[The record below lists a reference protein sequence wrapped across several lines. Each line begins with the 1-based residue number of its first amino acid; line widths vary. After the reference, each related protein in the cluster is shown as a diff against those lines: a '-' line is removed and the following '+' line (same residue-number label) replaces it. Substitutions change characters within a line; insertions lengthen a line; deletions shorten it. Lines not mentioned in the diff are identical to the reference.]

1 MQGTKRAPKSKA
13 IELSD
18 EENDLQSRLIAFGFV
33 VPDDTIR
40 GWTDEQDDVLAC
52 LDQWELDQR
61 IVSRG
66 EAIDSRE
73 RTPVPEF
80 LKGFEQVTP
89 QQIITASEQGKKAAE
104 DIDQTSEHNPY
115 PIDTALAAAWDDA
128 LANNVI
134 KPDETPK
141 PVAKIELAQQQR
153 AVIEDLQAQ
162 IEATLIH
169 QREVRQEW
177 DRRKE
182 AASTAKKQFDGIVAD
197 LEELSVKLEDAR
209 NGKLP
214 AQRSFPFPEDT
225 VDAQTPQR
233 DEGAFVSLD
242 YLTKGQLQEFIPGTP
257 EDRGISQR
265 QADLLK
271 SAVGGNE
278 AIGDL
283 EKFINDKGD
292 WWHKEISDIGKE
304 TRGKIEDALY
314 VIRKKFPVPDANEPV
329 TLRVTGYSPGTIGR
343 LSDLVKLCNEV
354 IDSDNTEDQN
364 ATSFCESVAQQA
376 AGMRYRIAK
385 GEELSAAME
394 AAIENWETAVEKW
407 REGQE

>member
-1 MQGTKRAPKSKA
+1 MQGTKRAKPKA
-13 IELSD
+13 IELIDS
-18 EENDLQSRLIAFGFV
+18 EYDLQRRLAAFGFV

-52 LDQWELDQR
+52 LDQWELDR
-61 IVSRG
+61 WTAAKG

-115 PIDTALAAAWDDA
+115 PIDTALAAAWADA

-153 AVIEDLQAQ
+153 VVIEELISQ

-233 DEGAFVSLD
+233 DEGAFVALD
-242 YLTKGQLQEFIPGTP
+242 YLVKGELQEFIPGTP
-257 EDRGISQR
+257 EDKGLSEKQV
-265 QADLLK
+265 DKLK
-271 SAVGGNE
+271 SKVGDT
-278 AIGDL
+278 IGDL
-283 EKFINDKGD
+283 EKFQQEQGQ
-292 WWHKEISDIGKE
+292 WWVKEIDGFGPE
-304 TRGKIEDALY
+304 TITKLQDAQEI
-314 VIRKKFPVPDANEPV
+314 VRRKFPVPSPDEPS
-329 TLRVTGYSPGTIGR
+329 TLKISAYSPGAIERIG
-343 LSDLVKLCNEV
+343 DLIDLCEEV
-354 IDSDNTEDQN
+354 IENDKSEDQN

-376 AGMRYRIAK
+376 AGMRDRIAK

-407 REGQE
+407 REGQN